1 MDFSL
6 PIAMIPFLKL
16 EVKTYWVCLLCS
28 MRLLLPVFDDV
39 NTDSPRYHRAFCIV
53 GFVVRTNS
61 DDAGGFLEIVPQD
74 AEYPLGAE

>member
-28 MRLLLPVFDDV
+28 MRLQLPVFDDV
-39 NTDSPRYHRAFCIV
+39 STDNPRYRHAFCIA
-53 GFVVRTNS
+53 GSAVRTDS
-61 DDAGGFLEIVPQD
+61 DDVDAFLEIVLQG